1 MGRHEAARDRAEER
15 PADVQ
20 ELLGLRQLQQLLQL
34 AQVEHALGRV
44 GGRPVLQQAE
54 DHRLRQRRV
63 LLHELRHAC
72 ADHSKPMSQLFGR
85 TRMRARGGK
94 RGRKRGGRTVGE
106 LLLEGVDVLGL
117 VERDERLDQER
128 LVLLLQRQRKAVD
141 DRAQD
146 LEQLRDAVVVVALVD
161 EAVEGVVDGAPD
173 EGAVRHEL
181 AVHPVQ
187 DRLEVVP
194 LARILRV
201 EQLQHRDDRGL
212 IDVSLR
218 HLRVDIARDDE
229 AEEELVDELQVGP
242 GRLQERLVLLRV
254 KVRVEVALPWRER
267 SEQVRFDLQT
277 RQSEPHVNT
286 RQAQAAD

>member
-1 MGRHEAARDRAEER
+1 M
-15 PADVQ
+15 
-20 ELLGLRQLQQLLQL
+20 
-34 AQVEHALGRV
+34 
-44 GGRPVLQQAE
+44 
-54 DHRLRQRRV
+54 
-63 LLHELRHAC
+63 
-72 ADHSKPMSQLFGR
+72 
-85 TRMRARGGK
+85 
-94 RGRKRGGRTVGE
+94 
-106 LLLEGVDVLGL
+106 
-117 VERDERLDQER
+117 
-128 LVLLLQRQRKAVD
+128 LLLQRQRKAVD

-212 IDVSLR
+212 VDVSLR

-242 GRLQERLVLLRV
+242 RRLQEGLVLLRV
-254 KVRVEVALPWRER
+254 KVRVEVALPWGER
-267 SEQVRFDLQT
+267 SEQVCFDLQRST
-277 RQSEPHVNT
+277 RQMSLTSPHVKPPAVLGRGGRGAHHFDRVLVHRLRDRLLDVHKIDQLQERLPLILLGLRLRLHT
-286 RQAQAAD
+286 EVVDHGAHGELLLEELRPLRLRHICARVPAGQREASKGAAAFANRFGESGLARTLGFRMASGTYP

>member
-1 MGRHEAARDRAEER
+1 MVGQECGPGR
-15 PADVQ
+15 
-20 ELLGLRQLQQLLQL
+20 
-34 AQVEHALGRV
+34 
-44 GGRPVLQQAE
+44 
-54 DHRLRQRRV
+54 
-63 LLHELRHAC
+63 
-72 ADHSKPMSQLFGR
+72 
-85 TRMRARGGK
+85 GK

-187 DRLEVVP
+187 DRLEVVT
-194 LARILRV
+194 LARV
-201 EQLQHRDDRGL
+201 
-212 IDVSLR
+212 
-218 HLRVDIARDDE
+218 LRVDEQDHLHDHVLVDVLLGDLRVGVAGDDE
-229 AEEELVDELQVGP
+229 AEQELVD
-242 GRLQERLVLLRV
+242 
-254 KVRVEVALPWRER
+254 
-267 SEQVRFDLQT
+267 
-277 RQSEPHVNT
+277 
-286 RQAQAAD
+286 